1 MSTDNLESNYNIF
14 VKLTQKCGDRSI
26 ALMELVEQLGERLA
40 VCPAYDRRERS
51 TAKPGGLIEHSLN
64 VVKTMRAIE
73 TAAGFGVS
81 QESLLLVGL
90 YHDIGKVG
98 DITTE
103 YYLEQTSDWHRDKAG
118 ILYTYN
124 PAMPK
129 MPHSHRSLA
138 LLQSAGVILS
148 TDEWIAI
155 ASSQGPSLDENR
167 FYVGGESPLTLL
179 TQTAIRIISQKE
191 KVGDT

>member
-14 VKLTQKCGDRSI
+14 VKLTQKCGDRSE
-26 ALMELVEQLGERLA
+26 ALLGLVNQLGERLA
-40 VCPAYDRRERS
+40 ICPAHDRRERS

-64 VVKTMRAIE
+64 VVKTMKAIE
-73 TAAGFGVS
+73 TSIGFGVDPAS
-81 QESLLLVGL
+81 MILVGL

-98 DITTE
+98 DLTKD

-124 PAMPK
+124 PVMPK

-138 LLQSAGVILS
+138 LLQSAGVTLN

-155 ASSQGPSLDENR
+155 ASAQGPSLDENK

-179 TQTAIRIISQKE
+179 AQTAIRIISQKE

>member
-26 ALMELVEQLGERLA
+26 PLMELVDQLGERLA
-40 VCPAYDRRERS
+40 ICPAHDRRERS
-51 TAKPGGLIEHSLN
+51 TAKSGGLIEHSLN

-73 TAAGFGVS
+73 SAAGFGVS
-81 QESLLLVGL
+81 QESMLLVGL

-98 DITTE
+98 DITTD

-124 PAMPK
+124 PTMPK

-155 ASSQGPSLDENR
+155 SSSQGPSLDENK
-167 FYVGGESPLTLL
+167 FYVGGESPLALL